1 MPIGETS
8 FIDVFIMGMGMY
20 GLFSYIMLEVACSKL
35 KRECTVPV
43 IVNSLNIALVLSAIL
58 ATFVLAQFTCKWTM
72 IECTNS
78 TLFTDDKLLLILGC
92 VSLIIAILS
101 GLVGGSLKE
110 YNICAGT
117 VEADTQNK
125 IEASTENDKSNAN
138 KVSVFSW
145 SVCAFSIVMS
155 IACFSTYYY
164 YMYVITPSGK
174 L

>member
-35 KRECTVPV
+35 KRECTVPT

-58 ATFVLAQFTCKWTM
+58 ATFVLAQFTCKWSM

-110 YNICAGT
+110 YNVCAGT
-117 VEADTQNK
+117 VES
-125 IEASTENDKSNAN
+125 STESDKSNAN